1 MVLPVN
7 WRKRCFIDKDERL
20 KKKQITFTYYLHTP
34 NEINVTRPK

>member
-20 KKKQITFTYYLHTP
+20 NKTNNIYLLNTP
-34 NEINVTRPK
+34 NQINVTRPK